1 MMALEL
7 PPRDALSLWHDVAL
21 ELVQGGE
28 FDFSL
33 RQLTILF
40 TIYLEDPPHTV
51 RGLAAKLKVTKP
63 VITRALDTMG
73 QRDLLKRRRDED
85 DRRNVM
91 IERTD
96 HGAALV
102 EKIGALI
109 SARAKGNGH
118 GL

>member
-1 MMALEL
+1 MALDL

-33 RQLTILF
+33 RQLAILF
-40 TIYLEDPPHTV
+40 TIYLEEPPHTV
-51 RGLAAKLKVTKP
+51 RGLASKLKVTKP

-73 QRDLLKRRRDED
+73 QHDLLKRRRDD
-85 DRRNVM
+85 IDRRNVM
-91 IERTD
+91 IEPTE

-102 EKIGALI
+102 EKIGMLI
-109 SARAKGNGH
+109 SARARGAGY
-118 GL
+118 GV

>member
-1 MMALEL
+1 MTIEL
-7 PPRDALSLWHDVAL
+7 PPRDALSLWHDVVL

-40 TIYLEDPPHTV
+40 TIYLEEPPHTV
-51 RGLAAKLKVTKP
+51 RGLASKLKVTKP

-96 HGAALV
+96 NGAALV
-102 EKIGALI
+102 EKIGTLI
-109 SARAKGNGH
+109 SARVKGNGH

>member
-1 MMALEL
+1 MAVEL

-40 TIYLEDPPHTV
+40 TIYLEESPHTV
-51 RGLAAKLKVTKP
+51 RGLASKLKVTKP

-73 QRDLLKRRRDED
+73 QRDLLKRRRDEE

-96 HGAALV
+96 KGAALV
-102 EKIGALI
+102 DKIGKLI
-109 SARAKGNGH
+109 SIRARGDRNEF
-118 GL
+118 

>member
-1 MMALEL
+1 MAIEL
-7 PPRDALSLWHDVAL
+7 PPREALFLWHDVAL
-21 ELVQGGE
+21 ELVHEGE

-40 TIYLEDPPHTV
+40 TIYLEEPPHTV
-51 RGLAAKLKVTKP
+51 RGLAGKLNVTKP

-73 QRDLLKRRRDED
+73 QRDLLKRRRDD
-85 DRRNVM
+85 GDRRNVM

-96 HGAALV
+96 NGAALV
-102 EKIGALI
+102 EKIGMLI

-118 GL
+118 GI

>member
-1 MMALEL
+1 MAIEL

-21 ELVQGGE
+21 DLVHGGE

-40 TIYLEDPPHTV
+40 TIYLEEPPHTV
-51 RGLAAKLKVTKP
+51 RGLAGKLKVTKP

-91 IERTD
+91 IERTEN
-96 HGAALV
+96 GAALV
-102 EKIGALI
+102 DKIGKLI
-109 SARAKGNGH
+109 STRAKGDGH
-118 GL
+118 GV

>member
-1 MMALEL
+1 MAVEL

-40 TIYLEDPPHTV
+40 TIYLQDPPHTV

-73 QRDLLKRRRDED
+73 QRDLLKRRRDDE

-91 IERTD
+91 IERTEN
-96 HGAALV
+96 GAALAD
-102 EKIGALI
+102 KIGALI
-109 SARAKGNGH
+109 SARAKGYGY

>member
-1 MMALEL
+1 MSTDLT
-7 PPRDALSLWHDVAL
+7 PRDALPLWHDVAL
-21 ELVQGGE
+21 ELVHDGE

-33 RQLTILF
+33 RQLAILF

-51 RGLAAKLKVTKP
+51 RGLAGKLKVTKP

-73 QRDLLKRRRDED
+73 QRDLLKRRRDEE

-96 HGAALV
+96 KGAALI
-102 EKIGALI
+102 EKIGILI
-109 SARAKGNGH
+109 SARAKGDGNEF
-118 GL
+118 